1 MTKLTNLNLKLPP
14 SLKEEFSRTA
24 ESLGMPASVALK
36 ILMTRFVEEGGFPF
50 EVKLK
55 NPKLNW
61 DDPRIIK
68 TYHKDGKLMMPV
80 AWRDEDDTTRN

>member
-36 ILMTRFVEEGGFPF
+36 ILMIRFVEEGGFPF

-80 AWRDEDDTTRN
+80 VWRDEDDTARN